1 MVASYILKYHFMEV
15 DSYVSS
21 LYLFIHSSQI
31 ADSYYACNF
40 RVFQLSEVQQR
51 YLQTVVGVKNNNY

>member
-15 DSYVSS
+15 DIAVCQACVCSY
-21 LYLFIHSSQI
+21 SQI